1 MPKATAMQFETILQA
16 CAKLPSP
23 LLAVLLNTSGNNAS
37 RHPQERA
44 DLEWFR
50 DAADALR
57 RTLSDR
63 DAKTFDRQ
71 VHRVRR
77 FLEERHP
84 AEKALMIFAGT
95 KAWKVVPLRIPASG
109 ELRWG
114 KPNVAALLPLLNGHR
129 HYGVVVMDHM
139 AARYFEFTND
149 KLTLFGKKQLVID
162 ASQWKRK
169 EHGRVATERVQNSR
183 GPLRDLYEH
192 HIEARYERLCHQVAD
207 EAAAFCKT
215 RELDGLFLV
224 GPDRLVQAVQAK
236 IPRPVAGST
245 VLVRENLGRISAS
258 ELQRRLQP
266 LIEYYEQEQQ
276 LSAVRL
282 LQASGRAALTNPDEV
297 LAQLQNGRIRTLVAA
312 HDLKLALRQCPRCR
326 FATRAADRACAD
338 CGAVLEE
345 ITFSELLA
353 EVLATRSVKVEFVN
367 GDAAELLR
375 RTGGLGGW
383 LRAERVAAAG

>member
-1 MPKATAMQFETILQA
+1 MQFETIVQA

-23 LLAVLLNTSGNNAS
+23 LLTLLLNTSGNDPS
-37 RHPQERA
+37 RHTRERA
-44 DLEWFR
+44 DLEWFV

-57 RTLSDR
+57 RTLSHR
-63 DAKTFDRQ
+63 DAKPFDRQ

-77 FLEERHP
+77 FLEERRP
-84 AEKALMIFAGT
+84 AEKALVVFAGT
-95 KAWKVVPLRIPASG
+95 KAWKVVPLRTPVSG

-114 KPNVAALLPLLNGHR
+114 KPNVAALLPLLGGHR
-129 HYGVVVMDHM
+129 RCGVVVMDHM

-149 KLTLFGKKQLVID
+149 KPTLLGTKQFVID

-192 HIEARYERLCHQVAD
+192 HVEARYEGLCHQVAD

-215 RELDGLFLV
+215 KELDGLFLV
-224 GPDRLVQAVQAK
+224 GPDRLIQAVQAK
-236 IPRPVAGST
+236 IPYPLAGST
-245 VLVRENLGRISAS
+245 VLVRENLGRISPR
-258 ELQRRLQP
+258 ELQCRLQP

-282 LQASGRAALTNPDEV
+282 LQASGCAALTNPDEV
-297 LAQLQNGRIRTLVAA
+297 LARLQNGRIRTLIAA
-312 HDLKLALRQCPRCR
+312 QDLKLPLRQCPRCGL
-326 FATRAADRACAD
+326 ATRAADRSCAD
-338 CGAVLEE
+338 CGAVREQ
-345 ITFSELLA
+345 ITLGELLA
-353 EVLATRSVKVEFVN
+353 QVLATGSVKVEFVN
-367 GDAAELLR
+367 GDAAQLLR

-383 LRAERVAAAG
+383 LRAGRAAAAG